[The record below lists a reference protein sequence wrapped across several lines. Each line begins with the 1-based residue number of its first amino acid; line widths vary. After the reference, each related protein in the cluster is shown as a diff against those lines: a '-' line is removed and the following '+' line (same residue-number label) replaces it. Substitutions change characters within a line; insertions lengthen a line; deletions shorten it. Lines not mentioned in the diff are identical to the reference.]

1 MKYYI
6 YKIILLLFLLNGV
19 SSGQNKEH
27 KVTLDLSDFVISFHS
42 IDADSYYGYS
52 FNNKAEDTTVVY
64 LELGDSPENN
74 LLTFDSGEA
83 EIVNVYQ
90 RYETSATIMNE
101 GPHLDLMDWLHYT
114 SGWVEVEKSNSHSF
128 KSISYSEED
137 ASKFPEV
144 DIEQLRVMVKN
155 IGGDNWAEL
164 VKDVKSI
171 DDYPIGVGISK
182 IEFKIEYILKGIK
195 KMKYIVFEMPLGC

>member
-114 SGWVEVEKSNSHSF
+114 SGWVELVKSNSHSF

>member
-1 MKYYI
+1 MKHFI
-6 YKIILLLFLLNGV
+6 CKIILLLFFLN
-19 SSGQNKEH
+19 SFSNSQNKEH
-27 KVTLDLSDFVISFHS
+27 KVTLDLKDFVISFQS
-42 IDADSYYGYS
+42 MVTESYYDYS
-52 FNNKAEDTTVVY
+52 FNNKGDDTTTVY

-74 LLTFDSGEA
+74 LVTFDSREA

-101 GPHLDLMDWLHYT
+101 GPHLDLIDWVHYT
-114 SGWVEVEKSNSHSF
+114 SGWVELEKSKSHSF

-144 DIEQLRVMVKN
+144 DIEKLKVMVKN
-155 IGGDNWAEL
+155 IGGENWAEL
-164 VKDVKSI
+164 VKDVKSVN
-171 DDYPIGVGISK
+171 DYPIGVGISK
-182 IEFKIEYILKGIK
+182 IEFNIDYILKGIK